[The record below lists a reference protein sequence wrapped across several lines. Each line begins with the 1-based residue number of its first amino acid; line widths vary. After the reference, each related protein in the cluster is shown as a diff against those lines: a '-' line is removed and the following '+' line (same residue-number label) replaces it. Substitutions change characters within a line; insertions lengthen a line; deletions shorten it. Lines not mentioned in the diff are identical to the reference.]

1 METPNLPTANHSGD
15 QSDNVAGNSADNGA
29 DNPAHD
35 HHNCPNRRR
44 RGFVAGLLLGIIGAG
59 LLGFAIGAATPAAE
73 AAFGA
78 MSRRGGDHGGPPTP
92 AEAKDHAEFFIA
104 FALHRLDATPD
115 QQDRVQKVVNGAIDE
130 LFPVV
135 EKHRANR
142 EALRA
147 ILGAKTIDRA
157 AIEKL
162 RVEELALADNLS
174 RIVATAVGDSA
185 EVLSTEQRT
194 DLLDRLESFRHHP

>member
-1 METPNLPTANHSGD
+1 METPNLPTANNPSD
-15 QSDNVAGNSADNGA
+15 QSDDQSANF
-29 DNPAHD
+29 AHD
-35 HHNCPNRRR
+35 HNNHHCPGRRR
-44 RGFVAGLLLGIIGAG
+44 RGFVAGLLLGIVGAG

-78 MSRRGGDHGGPPTP
+78 MSRRGGDNGGDHDGPPTP

-115 QQDRVQKVVNGAIDE
+115 QQDRVQKVVDGAIDE

-157 AIEKL
+157 AIERL

-185 EVLSTEQRT
+185 EVLSAEQRT